1 MTTSGPDPNQ
11 PYQPMPSAPPIND
24 LLPTAVR
31 PKSVTTSFQ
40 LWVVNAIL
48 GIVGF
53 IVTVAIGTDAL
64 RESAA
69 TALRAQGKAATSAE
83 IDTVVTAGLVFAG
96 IIAAVSFAL
105 YLLFAFKM
113 RAGKNWAR
121 MTLAIL
127 GTIGLIVNVLGL
139 VSEGAA
145 PAGIVVSVIQILL
158 VGTAIYFMFTA
169 DSKAYFETT
178 GKRY

>member
-11 PYQPMPSAPPIND
+11 PYQPMPAAPPINEQ
-24 LLPTAVR
+24 LPAAVR

-40 LWVVNAIL
+40 LWVVSAIL
-48 GIVGF
+48 GVIGF

-64 RESAA
+64 RENAA
-69 TALRAQGKAATSAE
+69 TALRSQGKAATASE

-96 IIAAVSFAL
+96 VIAALSFGL

-113 RAGKNWAR
+113 RAGRNWAR
-121 MTLAIL
+121 MTLAVL

-139 VSEGAA
+139 VSEGNS
-145 PAGIVVSVIQILL
+145 PANLVVGVIQVLL

-178 GKRY
+178 RTR